1 MMKLGAENKKA
12 VWALS
17 VLGVVAA
24 IVLYT
29 NVLSDSSPAPAA
41 KSAAKSAVIE
51 RNRPAEMPTAESAPA
66 TPARKLLQRARS
78 DEFRPV
84 FRSKRPEDR
93 IDPLSIDPTLRTDL
107 LAKIQKVASE
117 GGARNLF
124 QFGAAPPPKEELK
137 GPEPK
142 VVVAKA
148 YVFPKPVPPPTP
160 PGPPPPPPPDPPI
173 DVKYYGLATTQ
184 IDGKKTAFF
193 LDGDNIILAP
203 EGGIVKKKYRVVRI
217 GLTSVLMENVDSKK
231 QQSLPLA
238 EDAGASMSN

>member
-1 MMKLGAENKKA
+1 MIKLGAENKKA

-17 VLGVVAA
+17 ILGAVAA

-29 NVLSDSSPAPAA
+29 NVISDSTAPAP
-41 KSAAKSAVIE
+41 SPAKSAVAG
-51 RNRPAEMPTAESAPA
+51 RSRAVEMPTAESAPA
-66 TPARKLLQRARS
+66 TPARKLTQRARS

-107 LAKIQKVASE
+107 LAKVQKVALE

-124 QFGAAPPPKEELK
+124 QFGAAPPPPKEELK

-142 VVVAKA
+142 IVVAKK
-148 YVFPKPVPPPTP
+148 YDYPRPVAPPAP

-193 LDGDNIILAP
+193 LDGDSIILAP

-217 GLTSVLMENVDSKK
+217 GLTSVQMENVDSKK
-231 QQSLPLA
+231 QQTVQLA
-238 EDAGASMSN
+238 EDAGASMSD

>member
-1 MMKLGAENKKA
+1 
-12 VWALS
+12 V
-17 VLGVVAA
+17 
-24 IVLYT
+24 
-29 NVLSDSSPAPAA
+29 
-41 KSAAKSAVIE
+41 
-51 RNRPAEMPTAESAPA
+51 
-66 TPARKLLQRARS
+66 
-78 DEFRPV
+78 
-84 FRSKRPEDR
+84 
-93 IDPLSIDPTLRTDL
+93 
-107 LAKIQKVASE
+107 
-117 GGARNLF
+117 RNLF

-148 YVFPKPVPPPTP
+148 YVFPKPVPPRVDT
-160 PGPPPPPPPDPPI
+160 PPPPPPPDPPI
-173 DVKYYGLATTQ
+173 DVKYYGLATTR

-217 GLTSVLMENVDSKK
+217 GLTSVQMENVDSKK